1 MRSSRVIDRWGR
13 WAAGRG
19 PLLRDRLASFAVGRL
34 VRELGRGPSAAV
46 LAELVRVAA
55 HGPEAV
61 AARAFDA
68 LRSSCDVP
76 GSVGAVI
83 RACLGVDGDRLWS
96 AVSVPLLFRGSPSRL
111 DRYLRSDVDTA
122 ADGGGERRSVAHILF
137 SLARRRRGRA
147 EARRFLAATDLPM
160 IVDRLVDAFKPAPGG
175 GRHYLP
181 DAATTAIALANPH
194 VIPTAGT
201 VGLAVAKGRADL
213 VDLTSAYT
221 ADDLLFG
228 CASKHPATAEA
239 CRRQLRALPPG
250 PGLERVCAWAM
261 MEPGEATAAVIDA
274 GYLPKHPLDRAAL
287 LFVCRRWD
295 EYDTFDPDGG
305 LLYQA
310 YAARRHVNVEYRIS
324 HIATQNGRP
333 DPAVRHRTESRS
345 AIGAPTVSDHRPSSG
360 PSSTYGSDFGGHY
373 GGFHT

>member
-1 MRSSRVIDRWGR
+1 M
-13 WAAGRG
+13 
-19 PLLRDRLASFAVGRL
+19 
-34 VRELGRGPSAAV
+34 
-46 LAELVRVAA
+46 
-55 HGPEAV
+55 
-61 AARAFDA
+61 RAFDA
-68 LRSSCDVP
+68 LRSSCDVSSSA
-76 GSVGAVI
+76 GEVI
-83 RACLGVDGDRLWS
+83 RACLRVDEDRLWS
-96 AVSVPLLFRGSPSRL
+96 TVSVPLLLRDSPSRL
-111 DRYLRSDVDTA
+111 DRYLRSDVDTVE
-122 ADGGGERRSVAHILF
+122 GGERRSVVHTLF
-137 SLARRRRGRA
+137 SLARQRRGRA
-147 EARRFLAATDLPM
+147 EAVHFLAATDLPL

-181 DAATTAIALANPH
+181 DAAITAIALANPH

-221 ADDLLFG
+221 ADDLPLG
-228 CASKHPATAEA
+228 CESEHPATAEA

-261 MEPGEATAAVIDA
+261 MEPGEATAAVINA

-287 LFVCRRWD
+287 LFICQRWD
-295 EYDTFDPDGG
+295 EYDTFDPDGE
-305 LLYQA
+305 LLYKA

-324 HIATQNGRP
+324 HIAQQNGRP
-333 DPAVRHRTESRS
+333 DPAVRHRTESRGTL
-345 AIGAPTVSDHRPSSG
+345 GAPTAGDHRPSSG